1 MKTYILLPIMKREPI
16 PEECQDHGM
25 RGAEFLPELFINHFT
40 KLSDTV
46 FDPFAGFGTTLLVA
60 ERMER
65 TPFGIEADKQR
76 YECARSRIV
85 AKDNI
90 ILGDSRNLDSFPL
103 PRIDFVFTSPIF
115 MGRDETKN
123 PLSGFK
129 EDGNYQVYLDQLQDI
144 FRKLREFLNPGA
156 RVVVEVFNLAAR
168 GTRPYTLLAW
178 DIARAISEV
187 LRFDKEI
194 IACWQGVDKEDTGET
209 PMGVGYD
216 HHYCLVFVKD

>member
-1 MKTYILLPIMKREPI
+1 MKTYILLPRMNRGWI
-16 PEECQDHGM
+16 PEEFQDEDV
-25 RGAEFLPELFINHFT
+25 RSAEFLLELFIDHFT
-40 KLSDTV
+40 KSGDTV
-46 FDPFAGFGTTLLVA
+46 FDPFAGFGTTLHVA
-60 ERMER
+60 ERMGR
-65 TPFGIEADKQR
+65 KGFGIEADEKR
-76 YECARSRIV
+76 YEYTRSRLDS
-85 AKDNI
+85 KDNI
-90 ILGDSRNLDSFPL
+90 IHGDSRKLDTFPL

-129 EDGNYQVYLDQLQDI
+129 EEGNYQVYLDQLQDI

-168 GTRPYTLLAW
+168 GTRQYTLLAW